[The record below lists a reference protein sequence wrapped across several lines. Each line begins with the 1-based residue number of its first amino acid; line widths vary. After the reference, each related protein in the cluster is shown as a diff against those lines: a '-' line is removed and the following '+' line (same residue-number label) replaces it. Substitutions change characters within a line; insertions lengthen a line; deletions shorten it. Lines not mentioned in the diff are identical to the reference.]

1 MPDFLR
7 TESGSAGLLLAAT
20 VVALVWA
27 NSPLA
32 GAYDDLWAAHLDL
45 GVADLDLRHWVN
57 DGLMA
62 FFFFLVG
69 LEVKRELV
77 VGELRDRRAAA
88 VPIVAALAGMAVPA
102 VIYAAINAG
111 GPGAGGWGIV
121 MATDIAFVLGVV
133 ALLGDRCP
141 PGVRIFLLTL
151 AVVDDIGAV
160 AVIAVFYSSGVE
172 VAALAGAV
180 ATTAPA
186 VRGRALAGVERR
198 GLAGRRAGAVV
209 ADAGVRRAPGHRR
222 GGRGAGVPGCGGTA
236 VRARGA
242 PVLEHGHRAPVRA
255 GQRRRAAGRGGPVGR
270 AAGSAIT
277 LGVLA
282 GLVVGKAA
290 GVGLSS
296 LLTVRTRHGACPEG
310 MRAGHVGAA
319 GTLAGIGFTVSL
331 FVARASWPS
340 TDPAL
345 RAEAKIGVLAASLV
359 AAVVGWAL
367 FRALDRRGPPE
378 AGRKPAKRRN
388 LDSDADRVLAS
399 VAAPVVATDPRSDV
413 PPLLR
418 SCRAAVPALRRRS
431 RRHARVGG
439 QAGR

>member
-1 MPDFLR
+1 MR
-7 TESGSAGLLLAAT
+7 TESGSAGLLLVAT
-20 VVALVWA
+20 VVALAWA
-27 NSPLA
+27 NSPLS
-32 GAYDDLWAAHLDL
+32 GAYEDLWAAHLDL

-69 LEVKRELV
+69 LEVKRELA

-102 VIYAAINAG
+102 LIYAAINAG

-172 VAALAGAV
+172 AAALAGAV
-180 ATTAPA
+180 ATTALLFA
-186 VRGRALAGVERR
+186 
-198 GLAGRRAGAVV
+198 AGRWRAWSGAAWLAGAVV
-209 ADAGVRRAPGHRR
+209 LWWLTLESGVHPAIAGVAVGLVCPVAAARPFERAVHPFSSMAIVPLFALAN
-222 GGRGAGVPGCGGTA
+222 AGVPLDSDA
-236 VRARGA
+236 LSA
-242 PVLEHGHRAPVRA
+242 
-255 GQRRRAAGRGGPVGR
+255 
-270 AAGSAIT
+270 AAGSTIT
-277 LGVLA
+277 LGVLL

-290 GVGLSS
+290 GVGLAS
-296 LLTVRTRHGACPEG
+296 LATVRTRHGTFPEG

-331 FVARASWPS
+331 FVAELAF
-340 TDPAL
+340 TDPGL
-345 RAEAKIGVLAASLV
+345 RDEAKVGVLTASLV
-359 AAVVGWAL
+359 AAVAGWAV
-367 FRALDRRGPPE
+367 FRAIDRRT
-378 AGRKPAKRRN
+378 PA
-388 LDSDADRVLAS
+388 
-399 VAAPVVATDPRSDV
+399 
-413 PPLLR
+413 
-418 SCRAAVPALRRRS
+418 
-431 RRHARVGG
+431 
-439 QAGR
+439 